1 MPRALRDEYERARPA
16 AAALARLTAAQ
27 RRRDERAQ
35 HAAAGEL
42 VELHLDVARSIARR
56 YRRRGIAADD
66 LEQVACLGL
75 IRAAHRYQ
83 SALGADFLAYAVPVI
98 HGDLRHYFRDHGWVV
113 RPPRRVQE
121 LQGRVVRERE
131 RFGGGHEE
139 RQPGWLAERLGTTVA
154 EVDEAL
160 AAEGCFTP
168 LSLDRPIAGNVSTS
182 VGDSLPGP
190 REDDAAEARAMLRSA
205 VRGLSARDRQILGMR
220 YFEQLTQQEMAQS
233 LGVTQT
239 QVSKLIARILR
250 DLRAVLG
257 EVDGP
262 TRGEGGRDRRDDLQR
277 SA

>member
-1 MPRALRDEYERARPA
+1 MPRALRHEYERARP

-27 RRRDERAQ
+27 RRRDVPAQ
-35 HAAAGEL
+35 HAAAAEL
-42 VELHLDVARSIARR
+42 AELHLDVARSIAGR

-83 SALGADFLAYAVPVI
+83 PALGADFLAYAVPVI
-98 HGDLRHYFRDHGWVV
+98 HGDLRHHFRDHGWVV

-121 LQGRVVRERE
+121 LQGRVVRELDRV
-131 RFGGGHEE
+131 GGGHEE

-154 EVDEAL
+154 EVHEAL

-182 VGDSLPGP
+182 VGDSLPDP
-190 REDDAAEARAMLRSA
+190 REDDPAEARAMLRSA

-220 YFEQLTQQEMAQS
+220 YFEQLTQQEMAQR